1 VLDHIGFDV
10 KDHEAFVKKLEA
22 EGISLNEPVRKSPTT
37 GNTVTYI
44 KILGVPASR

>member
-1 VLDHIGFDV
+1 VLNHIGFDV
-10 KDHEAFVKKLEA
+10 KDHQAVRRRSRLK
-22 EGISLNEPVRKSPTT
+22 GISLNEPVRKSPTT